1 MAESNPYWS
10 AATIRRASPAL
21 PCHASSMK
29 LELRY
34 DVHGSAARF
43 WEAFFDPE
51 VTRRL
56 HLEALR
62 STSVEIEEQSG
73 DVASGFQRTIRYG
86 QRPDAPGPV
95 KKLFGSEVVTTE
107 HGTFDPETG
116 IWSFTLTPATLGE
129 KTDIRGSIELKET
142 EGTGSPERAGELAPA
157 TPTVRVRKESDDSG
171 EEGGSADEDPVVDD
185 IAADEDAGQEDS
197 DGSSCQ
203 EIFRLEAKVKIF
215 GAGPVVERF
224 IEKQARDTQNRAAA
238 FFNRVLDGED

>member
-1 MAESNPYWS
+1 MAESNPKS
-10 AATIRRASPAL
+10 PPATISRASPAL
-21 PCHASSMK
+21 PCQASSMK

-51 VTRRL
+51 TTRRL

-73 DVASGFQRTIRYG
+73 DVATGFQRTIRYG

-142 EGTGSPERAGELAPA
+142 EGTKSPEGAQEVAPA
-157 TPTVRVRKESDDSG
+157 TPTVRVIKESDSG
-171 EEGGSADEDPVVDD
+171 VEGESADEAPGVDVV
-185 IAADEDAGQEDS
+185 AADGDADQEDA
-197 DGSSCQ
+197 DGSSCE

>member
-1 MAESNPYWS
+1 
-10 AATIRRASPAL
+10 
-21 PCHASSMK
+21 MK

-34 DVHGSAARF
+34 DVHGSAAQF

-73 DVASGFQRTIRYG
+73 DVATGFQRTIRYG

-142 EGTGSPERAGELAPA
+142 ERTDSPEGSAETTPA
-157 TPTVRVRKESDDSG
+157 TPTVRVIKESDDSA
-171 EEGGSADEDPVVDD
+171 EADGSDHEDPAVDD
-185 IAADEDAGQEDS
+185 RAADEDADQEDS
-197 DGSSCQ
+197 GGSSCQ

>member
-1 MAESNPYWS
+1 
-10 AATIRRASPAL
+10 
-21 PCHASSMK
+21 MK

-43 WEAFFDPE
+43 WEAFFDPD

-73 DVASGFQRTIRYG
+73 DAATGFQRTIRYG

-107 HGTFDPETG
+107 HGSFDPETG
-116 IWSFTLTPATLGE
+116 VWSFTLTPATLGE

-142 EGTGSPERAGELAPA
+142 EGTKSPEGAGETAPA
-157 TPTVRVRKESDDSG
+157 TPSVRVIDENDSG
-171 EEGGSADEDPVVDD
+171 GEEASADEGPVVGAE
-185 IAADEDAGQEDS
+185 AADEDADQENS
-197 DGSSCQ
+197 EESSCQ
-203 EIFRLEAKVKIF
+203 QIFRLEAKVKIF